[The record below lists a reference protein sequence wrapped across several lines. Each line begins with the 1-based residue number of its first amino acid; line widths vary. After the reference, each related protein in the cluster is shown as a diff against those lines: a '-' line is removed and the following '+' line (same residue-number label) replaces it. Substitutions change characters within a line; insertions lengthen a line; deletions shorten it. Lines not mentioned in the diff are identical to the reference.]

1 MELQPVRR
9 GIATS
14 GSDDDGRHHRSPT
27 AAEKWRYAV
36 QTVSRGVTYLD
47 LDGDGVLDAVLTVET
62 WPDEPAAVDEPTVVE
77 TLERGIDIDGRPSE
91 VSVLAHR

>member
-1 MELQPVRR
+1 MQLQHVRR

-14 GSDDDGRHHRSPT
+14 GGDHRGRHQKSPMT
-27 AAEKWRYAV
+27 AEKWRYAV

-62 WPDEPAAVDEPTVVE
+62 WPDPPVAVDEPTVVE
-77 TLERGIDIDGRPSE
+77 TLERGIDVDGRPSE